1 MRGVKDL
8 DSLTK
13 RFFCAKEHE
22 LVEVRGEGKVIQLW
36 TAKEAYLKAV
46 GTGISG
52 GLSRVEVGFNPLKLD
67 NVAGEWQLWTAVIG
81 DNYRA
86 TVVIEGQRSSD

>member
-1 MRGVKDL
+1 MKDL

-22 LVEVRGEGKVIQLW
+22 LVEKSAEKEKLFFQLW

-52 GLSRVEVGFNPLKLD
+52 RLEQSGSGP
-67 NVAGEWQLWTAVIG
+67 
-81 DNYRA
+81 
-86 TVVIEGQRSSD
+86 